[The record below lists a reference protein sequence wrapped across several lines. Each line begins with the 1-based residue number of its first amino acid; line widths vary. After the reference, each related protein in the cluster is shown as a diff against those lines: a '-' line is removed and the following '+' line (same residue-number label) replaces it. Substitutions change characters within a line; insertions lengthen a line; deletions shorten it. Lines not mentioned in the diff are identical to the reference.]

1 MCMQV
6 PTGFEFLSLVTLT
19 LGVVLAIWEG
29 SIAGSPSGIGMAV
42 ASTFCG
48 AAMLNFSGKVSYNGG
63 FSLHRLPSIMVQA
76 FSKTGSKVGLLQQN

>member
-6 PTGFEFLSLVTLT
+6 PTGFEVLSLIILT

-29 SIAGSPSGIGMAV
+29 SLAGSPSGIGIAL

-48 AAMLNFSGKVSYNGG
+48 AAMLNFSGKVSDTRVHFPASLALHNG
-63 FSLHRLPSIMVQA
+63 
-76 FSKTGSKVGLLQQN
+76 KGSFRGT

>member
-6 PTGFEFLSLVTLT
+6 PTGFEVLSLIILT

-29 SIAGSPSGIGMAV
+29 SIAGSPSGIGIAL

-48 AAMLNFSGKVSYNGG
+48 AAMLNFSGKVSKTRVHLPASSALHNGKGG
-63 FSLHRLPSIMVQA
+63 FRG
-76 FSKTGSKVGLLQQN
+76 T